1 MTKVYLS
8 KIAVVTPTREKP
20 LDLRIADI
28 RPLWI
33 GEQSLESIDVWWVLL
48 YFLIA
53 AITIPIVIF
62 LGPVAIRNYVLESD
76 YDDATGKTN
85 VIYRIL
91 SPVLCS
97 SIFILVIEALFSKF
111 GASAPTQRWLC
122 SFFYWAILGIAKL
135 LAALLER
142 FVIGGYSSLGLA
154 VLDQSNFAFE
164 MEVAVFYVAVQM
176 VVTIAARHRYRV
188 SVLVKYGGSDNSVA
202 TAKAACASP
211 KRYYRAAVDTSEKN
225 LFGYERRFGSLLSKR
240 YSQDPLLRTVFFT
253 IMAIEDCNR
262 PETWRFIE
270 RIACSLGV
278 AKTTGIMQQ
287 RSADPLSDKESVLL
301 AVEYVEKMWDRY
313 LETYAKSARCSM
325 GIHLVIGSGWYE
337 YDYSLLADTLE
348 KTFGSFYGDY
358 CGTRLLDTGMVF
370 HQVRRFE
377 ERNHY
382 DLLPKTV
389 MASGMIFSVE
399 TGWLSSPSSS
409 WRDAHTIEGV
419 SMPGAVSSDRSR
431 PNHYDLFRAGATSK
445 DVTRCCDALKNQGCY
460 VERVTF
466 SDGVITIVKFAC
478 KERPS
483 IESIKDG
490 FVYFE

>member
-1 MTKVYLS
+1 M
-8 KIAVVTPTREKP
+8 
-20 LDLRIADI
+20 
-28 RPLWI
+28 
-33 GEQSLESIDVWWVLL
+33 ESIDVWWVLL

-53 AITIPIVIF
+53 VITIPIVIY

-76 YDDATGKTN
+76 YDDTTGKTN

-97 SIFILVIEALFSKF
+97 SIFIIIIEALFNNL
-111 GASAPTQRWLC
+111 GAPAPAQRWLC
-122 SFFYWAILGIAKL
+122 SLFYWAILGIAKL
-135 LAALLER
+135 LARKNVIHPIAYFIEATCSVLLATLLER

-188 SVLVKYGGSDNSVA
+188 SVLANYGGSDNTVA
-202 TAKAACASP
+202 STKERAYASS
-211 KRYYRAAVDTSEKN
+211 KHYYRAAVDTSEKN

-287 RSADPLSDKESVLL
+287 RSADPLSDEESVLL

-313 LETYAKSARCSM
+313 LETYAKSTRCST
-325 GIHLVIGSGWYE
+325 GVHLVIGSGWYE

-358 CGTRLLDTGMVF
+358 CGTRLLDAGMVF

-409 WRDAHTIEGV
+409 WRDSHTIESV

-431 PNHYDLFRAGATSK
+431 PNHYELFKAGATSK
-445 DVTRCCDALKNQGCY
+445 DVTRCCDALKSQDCY

-466 SDGVITIVKFAC
+466 ADGVMTIVKFAC
-478 KERPS
+478 KEKPS
-483 IESIKDG
+483 SESIRDG
-490 FVYFE
+490 FEYLE